1 MLIPIDSFLLV
12 FRHLRHVNLSNL
24 VGICLQP
31 ENVLSLTVHEYLN
44 HGDLHEYL
52 IQYRSKGIELFDFLY
67 ISVQIVSG
75 MIYLSEKKFLHN
87 DLSARNIFI
96 SENLDVKITN
106 IARYR
111 RKYHSDYYKLANRL
125 LPIRWMPIELLSS
138 GNYSEMSDVWS
149 FGVLLWEMFSYG
161 MQPYHGQTNLE
172 VIEMIRDR
180 RLLPCPLNCPK
191 RIYALMCSCWE
202 EISEQRPTFIELMR
216 RLRQLEEKSTTTTLI
231 DDEYISVNP
240 IESPKTKHRT
250 LLATH
255 GRLMPPQ
262 TVLEDRNS
270 FRFQV

>member
-1 MLIPIDSFLLV
+1 M
-12 FRHLRHVNLSNL
+12 
-24 VGICLQP
+24 
-31 ENVLSLTVHEYLN
+31 
-44 HGDLHEYL
+44 
-52 IQYRSKGIELFDFLY
+52 KGIELLDLLY

-96 SENLDVKITN
+96 SEHLDIKITN

-180 RLLPCPLNCPK
+180 RLLTCPMNCPK

-231 DDEYISVNP
+231 DDELVSVNH
-240 IESPKTKHRT
+240 IGSPKTKHRT

-255 GRLMPPQ
+255 ARLMPTQ
-262 TVLEDRNS
+262 TVLEDRDS